1 METVKLPRH
10 DWFMGSIEIG
20 GNTNCFKGS
29 LRVEQYQAALTS
41 GSLHY
46 QVSVENRD
54 DEEKTMYLKV
64 VSWMIGRHPDYKK
77 TFEEINEFIFTPEG
91 ILEAQEF
98 LDTKYK
104 EICRRDILGIDIE

>member
-1 METVKLPRH
+1 MEKVKLPRH

-20 GNTNCFKGS
+20 GSTNTFKGS

-46 QVSVENRD
+46 IASVENRD

-64 VSWMIGRHPDYKK
+64 VSWMIGRFPDFKK
-77 TFEEINEFIFTPEG
+77 TFEETNEFEFTPEG
-91 ILEAQEF
+91 ILKADDF
-98 LDTKYK
+98 LNAKYK
-104 EICRRDILGIDIE
+104 EIVRRDILGLDE